1 MLEGIWRDF
10 AYAWRRHRRHPAL
23 ALAIG
28 ATLALAIG
36 LNASVFV
43 IYEAV
48 ALRPWAVPGADH
60 LVNIYTSPP
69 DRPRGSAAIGASL
82 AHVRLL
88 DADATLLDGV
98 AATRELSLQFA
109 DGDEAPAS
117 PAQMVTGNF
126 FRVLTV
132 DMARG
137 RGFLPEEDVPSS
149 PQAVVVLS
157 HRTWQRRFGG
167 NEGIVGTCVRL
178 DSVPFTVVG
187 VAPPG
192 FGGTSDREASAWVP
206 FASLQLLRPLDKSVG
221 PLLVAPAWC
230 CSSVFGRLRPGVTA
244 GRAAAQLESVSAT
257 FARQHGLEA
266 QGIALTDTALL
277 SHPGFWDKA
286 SLVFGLLQAAM
297 LIVLL
302 VACGNVGNLLL
313 ARAVERQHEIGTR
326 LSLGATRARLV
337 RQLLVE
343 SVVPAAAGGALGLAV
358 AQVAP
363 AWLFSQMMDTAPNIQ
378 LTPGVAS
385 IAFTMVATVGSVFAF
400 GLAPALHATRPDLTS
415 ALRNRAWGP
424 RLRLRGVLLA
434 AQVAGCVVML
444 VCAALMLRGI
454 QAVSGTDPGFRVEG
468 IDLMQFDVPASAYGE
483 AQVGALVQTLRAW
496 QRAGSVNAAL
506 TRTPPLANAR
516 YSTSVRR
523 QDEPVEADRST
534 DVHQVDPGYFAVLG
548 MPLVAGRLFPTS
560 GSDEAVLVN
569 ETFARRWLGGSGAV
583 GTAIVLGGKNV
594 RGVVGVVRD
603 AHLRRLDAVDPVVF
617 EPLSPTTVPRLLLPS
632 TPGLA
637 GSVVAAVQHLDSRIR
652 VRTTPMQEVVYRHLD
667 EARLA
672 SRLAATLG
680 LVALVLAILGVSGV
694 CGYLVR
700 QRTREIGIRVAL
712 GATPSHV
719 LSVVLGTVARAT
731 SWGLGVGAL
740 VAVVIANAAIT
751 AVPGVR
757 VDDATAYLGAAT
769 ALVLGGLAA
778 AYVPARRALG
788 LDPSRALREE

>member
-1 MLEGIWRDF
+1 M
-10 AYAWRRHRRHPAL
+10 
-23 ALAIG
+23 
-28 ATLALAIG
+28 
-36 LNASVFV
+36 
-43 IYEAV
+43 
-48 ALRPWAVPGADH
+48 
-60 LVNIYTSPP
+60 
-69 DRPRGSAAIGASL
+69 
-82 AHVRLL
+82 
-88 DADATLLDGV
+88 
-98 AATRELSLQFA
+98 
-109 DGDEAPAS
+109 
-117 PAQMVTGNF
+117 
-126 FRVLTV
+126 
-132 DMARG
+132 
-137 RGFLPEEDVPSS
+137 
-149 PQAVVVLS
+149 
-157 HRTWQRRFGG
+157 
-167 NEGIVGTCVRL
+167 
-178 DSVPFTVVG
+178 
-187 VAPPG
+187 
-192 FGGTSDREASAWVP
+192 
-206 FASLQLLRPLDKSVG
+206 
-221 PLLVAPAWC
+221 
-230 CSSVFGRLRPGVTA
+230 
-244 GRAAAQLESVSAT
+244 
-257 FARQHGLEA
+257 
-266 QGIALTDTALL
+266 
-277 SHPGFWDKA
+277 
-286 SLVFGLLQAAM
+286 FGLLQAAM

-358 AQVAP
+358 AHVAP

-496 QRAGSVNAAL
+496 QQAGSVNAAL
-506 TRTPPLANAR
+506 TRTPPLCRCTLFHEHAA
-516 YSTSVRR
+516 
-523 QDEPVEADRST
+523 
-534 DVHQVDPGYFAVLG
+534 
-548 MPLVAGRLFPTS
+548 AGRI
-560 GSDEAVLVN
+560 G
-569 ETFARRWLGGSGAV
+569 RRRALDRRPPGGSGLLRRPRHAARRRPPV
-583 GTAIVLGGKNV
+583 SRPPGATRASSSTRRSHGGGSAD
-594 RGVVGVVRD
+594 RAQSGQRSSSAARTCGEWSASFATRI
-603 AHLRRLDAVDPVVF
+603 LRRLDAVDPVVF
-617 EPLSPTTVPRLLLPS
+617 EPLSATTVPRLLLPS

-719 LSVVLGTVARAT
+719 LAVVLGTVARAA

-740 VAVVIANAAIT
+740 VAVVIANAVIT

-757 VDDATAYLGAAT
+757 VDDATAYLGAAMV
-769 ALVLGGLAA
+769 LVLGGLAA
-778 AYVPARRALG
+778 RVPCAARSARCRSRPVALALAG
-788 LDPSRALREE
+788 DGPVGVAEPATGRCSDPPWTSV